1 MSSTISENVPVLQ
14 PEHIVGHSEDDTR
27 TRKLPQSIRIPDLYQ
42 KFSLS
47 PHPSRLVRYHIKI
60 DHSFLNQSYAVAEVW
75 SSHGVGWVELCK
87 LKVEQEFYIIQGP
100 DRSALDPRT
109 RELTHAFDSD
119 KADYI
124 AKSWQKVVNLLAA
137 EAQEVLEAATCP

>member
-1 MSSTISENVPVLQ
+1 MPSTISENTPVLQ
-14 PEHIVGHSEDDTR
+14 PEHIVGHSEDDTKN
-27 TRKLPQSIRIPDLYQ
+27 RKLPQSIRIPDLYQ

-47 PHPSRLVRYHIKI
+47 PHPIRLVRYRIKI
-60 DHSFLNQSYAVAEVW
+60 DSYLNQSYAIAELW

-87 LKVEQEFYIIQGP
+87 LKLEQEFYIIQGP

-109 RELTHAFDSD
+109 REITKAFDSN

-124 AKSWQKVVNLLAA
+124 AKSWQKVVDLLAA
-137 EAQEVLEAATCP
+137 EAGEVLRAVTFP

>member
-1 MSSTISENVPVLQ
+1 MPSTISENTPVLQ
-14 PEHIVGHSEDDTR
+14 PEHIVGHSEDDTKN
-27 TRKLPQSIRIPDLYQ
+27 RKLPQSIRIPDLYQ

-47 PHPSRLVRYHIKI
+47 PHPSRLVRYRIKF
-60 DHSFLNQSYAVAEVW
+60 DSYLNQSYAIAELW

-87 LKVEQEFYIIQGP
+87 LKLEQEFYIIQGP

-109 RELTHAFDSD
+109 REITRAFDSK

-137 EAQEVLEAATCP
+137 EAQEVLKAATCP